1 MKVTT
6 NFTHKSFKTKEN
18 IKQKAKRTIQRIG
31 ALVSISGLIINCSGC
46 SDNNS
51 KTETPLE
58 IHTRMNQAVVDMYE
72 SETLSSQSLG
82 SIEMYYAKIGND
94 FIDNLP
100 KDLKMLGLYNDMYIT
115 DLSNL
120 PNVCTSL
127 QTLIIENC
135 HSIINFEFIKELK
148 NLQEFTV
155 YGDAVGITEDLIA
168 YLDSQG
174 IKHNLDNRLVNLNN
188 QIDNI
193 VDEIISDDMDEY
205 EKMNTIA
212 SYVLN
217 NLMYDY
223 ATLNDESLATEY
235 NHNPLES
242 ALNGLGVC
250 ASFAAFTNVLAIKAG
265 LTSYY
270 TFNDDHAWN
279 LVKLDG
285 NYYYIDTTNADV
297 IPNVSKYMI
306 EKYGKGFYYLQD
318 PFHTELS
325 HMSNLDDLPI
335 PKSLLKLI
343 KEANDKKSFIEKY
356 GSNAWINIITIYSV
370 ILALI
375 PFIEYMKYKKK
386 MNNIVKGL

>member
-31 ALVSISGLIINCSGC
+31 ALVSISGLIMNCSGC

-120 PNVCTSL
+120 PNVCPSL

-135 HSIINFEFIKELK
+135 HSITNFEFIKELK

-223 ATLNDESLATEY
+223 AALNDESLATEY

-242 ALNGLGVC
+242 ALSGLGVC

-343 KEANDKKSFIEKY
+343 KEANDKKIFIEKY

>member
-1 MKVTT
+1 MIIKT
-6 NFTHKSFKTKEN
+6 NPAHQSFKTKEN
-18 IKQKAKRTIQRIG
+18 VKKRAMRTIKKIG
-31 ALVSISGLIINCSGC
+31 ALVSISGLIMNCSGC

-135 HSIINFEFIKELK
+135 HSITNFEFIKELK

-250 ASFAAFTNVLAIKAG
+250 SSFAAFTNVLAIKAG

-270 TFNDDHAWN
+270 TFNDNHAWN

-386 MNNIVKGL
+386 MNNIVKG

>member
-31 ALVSISGLIINCSGC
+31 ALVSISGLIMNCSGC

-120 PNVCTSL
+120 PNVCPSL

-135 HSIINFEFIKELK
+135 HSITNFEFIKELK

-223 ATLNDESLATEY
+223 AALNDESLATEY

-270 TFNDDHAWN
+270 TFNNDHAWN

-386 MNNIVKGL
+386 MNNISKG

>member
-242 ALNGLGVC
+242 ALNGLDVC

>member
-31 ALVSISGLIINCSGC
+31 ALVSISGLIMNCSGC
-46 SDNNS
+46 SDNSS

-58 IHTRMNQAVVDMYE
+58 IITRMNQAVVDMYE
-72 SETLSSQSLG
+72 SGTLSSQSLG
-82 SIEMYYAKIGND
+82 SVEMYYAKIGND

-100 KDLKMLGLYNDMYIT
+100 KDLNMLGLYKDMYIT

-120 PNVCTSL
+120 PNICPSL

-135 HSIINFEFIKELK
+135 HSITNFEFIKELK
-148 NLQEFTV
+148 NLQEFII
-155 YGDAVGITEDLIA
+155 YGDAVGVTKDLIA
-168 YLDSQG
+168 YLDNQG
-174 IKHNLDNRLVNLNN
+174 IEHNLDNRLVDMNN

-193 VDEIISDDMDEY
+193 VDEIISEDMDEY

-223 ATLNDESLATEY
+223 EALNDESLATEY

-242 ALNGLGVC
+242 ALSGKGVC

-265 LTSYY
+265 ITSYY

-386 MNNIVKGL
+386 MNNIVKG